1 MSTTTPKPRR
11 STAPF
16 LIRRVDAITRMEKN
30 KALIDKYRAL
40 GSQVERF
47 DYDRWALDNKE
58 YLLSL
63 IGKVPVSI
71 DTNTNRSYYSG
82 ETGMSHGEVTITIR
96 SQDIPEWPLK
106 PKNSPLPKEA
116 LAIVNEWVKSE
127 NAGQYGR
134 GKSIG
139 SRYDR
144 MAAMIELLKISDEQY
159 IDAKFYDEIQLF
171 VTDIENKLVVATN
184 IEADAN

>member
-1 MSTTTPKPRR
+1 MTSTTTSKPRR

-16 LIRRVDAITRMEKN
+16 LIRRADAITRMEKN

-47 DYDRWALDNKE
+47 DYDRWANENKE
-58 YLLSL
+58 HILSL
-63 IGKVPVSI
+63 VNTVPVSI
-71 DTNTNRSYYSG
+71 DTRTDRNYYSG
-82 ETGMSHGEVTITIR
+82 ETGMSHGYVTITIR
-96 SQDIPEWPLK
+96 SQDIAAWPLK

-144 MAAMIELLKISDEQY
+144 MSAMIELLKISDEAY
-159 IDAKFYDEIQLF
+159 IDAKFYDEIQVF
-171 VTDIENKLVVATN
+171 VTDIESKLVSATN
-184 IEADAN
+184 TAEE